1 MDRNR
6 LRELLVEL
14 HRELRGAGPV
24 DAETR
29 QLLDEVLGD
38 IQQLTGE
45 PAGTLAD
52 GTTAQLREAALRLE
66 SAHPQLASVIGQLTD
81 TLAKLGI

>member
-1 MDRNR
+1 MDTHR
-6 LRELLVEL
+6 LRELLAEL
-14 HRELRGAGPV
+14 HRELSGAGPV

-38 IQQLTGE
+38 IRQLTGE
-45 PAGTLAD
+45 PAGAVAE

-66 SAHPQLASVIGQLTD
+66 SAHPQLAHVIGQLSD